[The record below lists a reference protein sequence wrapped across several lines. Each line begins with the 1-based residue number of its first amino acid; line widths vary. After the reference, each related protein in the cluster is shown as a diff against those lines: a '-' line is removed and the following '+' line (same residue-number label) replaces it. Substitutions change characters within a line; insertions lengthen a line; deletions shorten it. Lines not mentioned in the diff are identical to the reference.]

1 VSAPDRAAAA
11 VRILDLLEETH
22 PDAKCALD
30 FRTPLELLI
39 ATILAAQHRD
49 DHINVVTPG
58 LFAKY
63 PTARAWAEADPEQ
76 VKVDLKPTGFFNQKA
91 RSVQGACAALVRD
104 HAGEVPDDLD
114 ALVRLYGVGRKTANV
129 VLGNAFKRPD
139 RVATD
144 THVLRLSKLLG
155 WTRSDDPEQVERDL
169 EALWP
174 AGRRTRACH
183 LLQFHG
189 RRVCVARAP
198 RCQECPLAPLCP
210 SADTAAPARPEAAP
224 AKKAR
229 TRPGKPAPKAGPP
242 AGRAKSRPSRRE
254 G

>member
-1 VSAPDRAAAA
+1 MSASGAQPADRAGA
-11 VRILDLLEETH
+11 VRVLDLLEETH

-91 RSVQGACAALVRD
+91 KSVQGACAALVAS
-104 HAGEVPDDLD
+104 HGGEVPDDLD
-114 ALVRLYGVGRKTANV
+114 ALVALPGVGRKTANV
-129 VLGNAFKRPD
+129 VLGNALGHRD

-144 THVLRLSKLLG
+144 THVLRLSKRLG

-174 AGRRTRACH
+174 AERRTRACH

-189 RRVCVARAP
+189 RRICVARAP

-210 SADTAAPARPEAAP
+210 SADTAAPPAKA

-229 TRPGKPAPKAGPP
+229 RSAAKAAPKAARKP
-242 AGRAKSRPSRRE
+242 AAKRP
-254 G
+254 

>member
-1 VSAPDRAAAA
+1 VNRAQA
-11 VRILDLLEETH
+11 VRVLDLLEKSY

-30 FRTPLELLI
+30 YRTPLELLV

-76 VKVDLKPTGFFNQKA
+76 VRQDLKPTGFFNQKA
-91 RSVQGACAALVRD
+91 KSVQGACAALVAD
-104 HAGEVPDDLD
+104 HGGEVPDDLD
-114 ALVRLYGVGRKTANV
+114 ALVKLHGVGRKTANV
-129 VLGNAFKRPD
+129 VLGNAFAHPD

-144 THVLRLSKLLG
+144 THVLRVAKRLG
-155 WTRSDDPEQVERDL
+155 WTASDDPVKVERDL

-174 AGRRTRACH
+174 APRRTRACH

-189 RRVCVARAP
+189 RAVCQARTP
-198 RCQECPLAPLCP
+198 RCQECPIAPLCP
-210 SADTAAPARPEAAP
+210 SADTAAPLGP
-224 AKKAR
+224 AKKKR
-229 TRPGKPAPKAGPP
+229 KKLDP
-242 AGRAKSRPSRRE
+242 E

>member
-1 VSAPDRAAAA
+1 MSADRAPARAEA
-11 VRILDLLEETH
+11 VRILDLLEEAH

-114 ALVRLYGVGRKTANV
+114 ALVKLHGVGRKTANV
-129 VLGNAFKRPD
+129 VLGNAFKHPD

-174 AGRRTRACH
+174 AERRTRACH

-210 SADTAAPARPEAAP
+210 SADTAAPLRAEAAAPKRKGSKP
-224 AKKAR
+224 AR
-229 TRPGKPAPKAGPP
+229 PAPKRGAT
-242 AGRAKSRPSRRE
+242 KSSSSRRQ